1 MCTCIGLLTYE
12 YICNTLG
19 TVVSP
24 EAARQTEC
32 GLESFWHV
40 GAEEE
45 GGGGGGL
52 EDAVQQGG
60 EEEEVQR
67 SGQGRSPG

>member
-1 MCTCIGLLTYE
+1 MRTRT
-12 YICNTLG
+12 
-19 TVVSP
+19 SWP
-24 EAARQTEC
+24 
-32 GLESFWHV
+32 V

-45 GGGGGGL
+45 AGAGGGL

-60 EEEEVQR
+60 EEEEVQG